1 MTKLK
6 YRLIAA
12 MVATSFACILI
23 LSCFSIIN
31 TIQKNEQGTKEY
43 RTMLYDQF
51 DRSIKLQVETV
62 HSLVQ
67 RVYNQQ
73 QKGLLSEADAKKQA
87 ADLVRDLRF
96 DNGNYFWIDTAE
108 GVNVV
113 LLGRDVEGKNRLNIV
128 DPNGK
133 KFIQEIIASGLKE
146 GGGFTDFSFP
156 KPNETESLPKR
167 SYSLLFK
174 PYNWVIGTGN
184 WVDHIEKDVQVKVE
198 ENKRQ
203 VSYDITLTVVIAL
216 IALGLVSAFAMYI
229 SRKISEPVVK
239 VAEGVKQIAAG
250 DLGIADLEVESKDEI
265 GQLAHSVNEMKQH
278 LKELIRGIANSS
290 SQVAA
295 ASEQLT
301 AGAEQSAHV
310 VTQVAESINEVAQGA
325 EKQMRA
331 VTETSSAVEHIS
343 SGMQQAAAGSAQA
356 AEHSTQAA
364 RKAKE
369 GDLAVGRAVTQ
380 MASIE
385 RTVNNSAQ
393 VVAKLGERSKE
404 IGQIVS
410 VISGIAGQTNL
421 LALNA
426 AIEAARAGEQGR
438 GFAVVADEVRKL
450 AEQSQEAAQRIAELI
465 GEIQG
470 DTDQAV
476 VAMSEGTREVKV
488 GSEVVSAAGQAFAE
502 ITELVAHVSEQVQ
515 DISQVMQRMSQGSEK
530 IVTSVHTVSNLSE
543 AAMGEAQTVSAA
555 TEEQSASMEEIAS
568 SSRALAN
575 LAQDLQEAVNRFR
588 L

>member
-51 DRSIKLQVETV
+51 DRSIKLEVETV

-146 GGGFTDFSFP
+146 GGGYADFSFP

-385 RTVNNSAQ
+385 KTVNNSAQ

-515 DISQVMQRMSQGSEK
+515 DISQVMQRMSQGSEQ

>member
-51 DRSIKLQVETV
+51 DRSIKLEVETV

-216 IALGLVSAFAMYI
+216 IALGLASAFAMYI
-229 SRKISEPVVK
+229 SRKISEPVVQ

-250 DLGIADLEVESKDEI
+250 DLSIADLQVDSKDEI
-265 GQLAHSVNEMKQH
+265 GQLAYSVNEMKQQ

-488 GSEVVSAAGQAFAE
+488 GSEVVTAAGQAFAE
-502 ITELVAHVSEQVQ
+502 ITDLVAHVSEQVQ

>member
-51 DRSIKLQVETV
+51 DRSIKLEVETV

-229 SRKISEPVVK
+229 SRKMSEPVVK

-250 DLGIADLEVESKDEI
+250 DLGIADLEVGSKDEI
-265 GQLAHSVNEMKQH
+265 GQLAYSVNEMKQH

-488 GSEVVSAAGQAFAE
+488 GSEVVTAAGQAFAE

>member
-51 DRSIKLQVETV
+51 DRSIKLEVETV

-133 KFIQEIIASGLKE
+133 KFIQEIIASGLKD
-146 GGGFTDFSFP
+146 GGGYTDFSFP

-198 ENKRQ
+198 EKQRQ
-203 VSYDITLTVVIAL
+203 LSYDITMTLVIAL
-216 IALGLVSAFAMYI
+216 VGLGLVSAFAMYI

-331 VTETSSAVEHIS
+331 VSETSSAVEHIS
-343 SGMQQAAAGSAQA
+343 SGMEQAAAGSAQA

-385 RTVNNSAQ
+385 KTVNNSAQ

-488 GSEVVSAAGQAFAE
+488 GSEVVTAAGQAFAE

-515 DISQVMQRMSQGSEK
+515 DISEVMQRMSQGSEK
-530 IVTSVHTVSNLSE
+530 IVASVHTVSNLSE

>member
-12 MVATSFACILI
+12 MVATSFACIVV
-23 LSCFSIIN
+23 LSCFSIIS
-31 TIQKNEQGTKEY
+31 TIRKNEQDTKEY
-43 RTMLYDQF
+43 RTALYEQF
-51 DRSIKLQVETV
+51 DRSIKLEVETV

-67 RVYNQQ
+67 RIYNQQ

-113 LLGRDVEGKNRLNIV
+113 LLGRDVEGKSRINLV
-128 DPNGK
+128 DPTGK

-146 GGGFTDFSFP
+146 GGGYTDFSFP

-167 SYSLLFK
+167 SYTMLFK

-203 VSYDITLTVVIAL
+203 VSYDITMTVVIAL
-216 IALGLVSAFAMYI
+216 IGLGLVSAFAMYI

-239 VAEGVKQIAAG
+239 VAEGVKKIAAG
-250 DLGIADLEVESKDEI
+250 DLGIADLQVESKDEI
-265 GQLAHSVNEMKQH
+265 GQLAHSVNDMKQH

-331 VTETSSAVEHIS
+331 VSETSSAVEHIS

-364 RKAKE
+364 RKAKD

-385 RTVNNSAQ
+385 KTVNNSAQ

-488 GSEVVSAAGQAFAE
+488 GSEVVAAAGQAFAE
-502 ITELVAHVSEQVQ
+502 ITGLVAQVSDQVQ
-515 DISQVMQRMSQGSEK
+515 DISQVMQRMSQGSEQ
-530 IVTSVHTVSNLSE
+530 IVTSVHTVSNLSQ

-575 LAQDLQEAVNRFR
+575 LAQDLQEAVSRFR

>member
-12 MVATSFACILI
+12 MVATSFACIVV
-23 LSCFSIIN
+23 LSCFSIIS
-31 TIQKNEQGTKEY
+31 TLRKNEQDTKEY
-43 RTMLYDQF
+43 RAALYEQF
-51 DRSIKLQVETV
+51 DRSIKLEVETV

-67 RVYNQQ
+67 RIYNQQ

-96 DNGNYFWIDTAE
+96 DNGNYFWIDTTE
-108 GVNVV
+108 GINVV
-113 LLGRDVEGKNRLNIV
+113 LLGREVEGKSRINIT
-128 DPNGK
+128 DPSGK
-133 KFIQEIIASGLKE
+133 HMVKDIIAIGMQE

-184 WVDHIEKDVQVKVE
+184 WVDHIEKEVQVQAAEK
-198 ENKRQ
+198 KSQ
-203 VSYDITLTVVIAL
+203 LSYDITVTLVLAL

-239 VAEGVKQIAAG
+239 VAEGVRQIAAG
-250 DLGIADLEVESKDEI
+250 DLGIADLQVESKDEI

-331 VTETSSAVEHIS
+331 VSETSSAVEHIS

-385 RTVNNSAQ
+385 KTVNNSAQ
-393 VVAKLGERSKE
+393 VVAKLGERSQE

-488 GSEVVSAAGQAFAE
+488 GSEVVTAAGQAFAE

-568 SSRALAN
+568 SSRSLAN
-575 LAQDLQEAVNRFR
+575 LAQDLQEAVSRFR

>member
-12 MVATSFACILI
+12 MVATSFACIVV
-23 LSCFSIIN
+23 LSCFSIIS
-31 TIQKNEQGTKEY
+31 TFRKNEQDTKEY
-43 RTMLYDQF
+43 RTALYEQF
-51 DRSIKLQVETV
+51 DRSIKLEVETV

-67 RVYNQQ
+67 RIYNQQ
-73 QKGLLSEADAKKQA
+73 QKGLISEADAKKQA

-96 DNGNYFWIDTAE
+96 DNGNYFWIDTTE
-108 GVNVV
+108 GINVV
-113 LLGRDVEGKNRLNIV
+113 LLGRDVEGKSRINIT
-128 DPNGK
+128 DPSGK
-133 KFIQEIIASGLKE
+133 HMVRDIIAIGMQE
-146 GGGFTDFSFP
+146 GGGYTDFSFP

-198 ENKRQ
+198 EKQRQ
-203 VSYDITLTVVIAL
+203 LSYDITMTLVIAL
-216 IALGLVSAFAMYI
+216 VGLGLVSAFAMYI

-265 GQLAHSVNEMKQH
+265 GQLAHSVNDMKQH

-331 VTETSSAVEHIS
+331 VSETSSAVEHIS

-356 AEHSTQAA
+356 ADHSTQAA

-385 RTVNNSAQ
+385 KTVNNSAQ
-393 VVAKLGERSKE
+393 VVANLGERSKE

-488 GSEVVSAAGQAFAE
+488 GSEVVAAAGQAFAE
-502 ITELVAHVSEQVQ
+502 ITGLVAQVSEQVQ
-515 DISQVMQRMSQGSEK
+515 DISQVMQRMSQGSEQ

-575 LAQDLQEAVNRFR
+575 LAQDLQEAVSRFR